1 MSGEPTPGVLLK
13 GEDGTHY
20 FYPLHTNLSGNAVAD
35 VPAPLTAGGDVADN
49 VPRLHAF
56 SVQRVDAESA
66 AAMPMPEGGAEA
78 AAASVPMPESVCPAP
93 RSRCPITRRRHVAG
107 DAAHRRSPRPPPTGR
122 TARSSA
128 RRRSH
133 GETVLSRVGITRVG
147 VVTGD
152 MRSGSRS

>member
-20 FYPLHTNLSGNAVAD
+20 FIPHTDLSGYTVAD

-78 AAASVPMPESVCPAP
+78 AAAFVPMPESGP
-93 RSRCPITRRRHVAG
+93 SG
-107 DAAHRRSPRPPPTGR
+107 AAQS
-122 TARSSA
+122 
-128 RRRSH
+128 
-133 GETVLSRVGITRVG
+133 
-147 VVTGD
+147 
-152 MRSGSRS
+152 